1 MVPYWRLSRFYL
13 FYFATLGALVP
24 YWSLYLQDRGFSVIE
39 IAELMA
45 LLMVT
50 KIISPPLWGWLADR
64 SGQRMRVVQLGA
76 LLTLITFIFV
86 LVSHGYWQMAA
97 VMFLFSFFWNAILPQ
112 FESTTLGYLG
122 TQLHRYSS
130 IRLWGSIGF
139 IVTVATTGPI
149 LAEWGAD
156 LLPWILMSLFLA
168 IGLSTVGVAD
178 CYHHS
183 HDSSTN
189 HLWHLLQAR
198 GVPALLVVVFLMQV
212 SHGAYYSFY
221 SIYLEQHGFGREVIG
236 LLWALAVG
244 AEVVLFIYM
253 PKLSHRFSLRSLYL
267 AAMLLAAIRWLVV
280 AWLPNFTTFLTLAQ
294 LLHAASFGIMHAVSI
309 MLFHAV
315 FRGRHHGQGQAL
327 YSGLSF
333 GGGGAVGIIIAGNV
347 WDIWGGSIAYSFA
360 AFVAVLTAVITLRWL
375 NPVLRAAEKQLAND
389 ESKK

>member
-1 MVPYWRLSRFYL
+1 MVPYWKLSRFYL

-50 KIISPPLWGWLADR
+50 KIISPPIWGWLADR
-64 SGQRMRVVQLGA
+64 SGQRMRVVRLGA
-76 LLTLITFIFV
+76 LLTLVTFALV
-86 LVSHGYWQMAA
+86 LFSHGYWQMAA

-122 TQLHRYSS
+122 SELRRYSS

-139 IVTVATTGPI
+139 IVTVASIGPL
-149 LAEWGAD
+149 LAAWGAD
-156 LLPWILMSLFLA
+156 LLPWLLIGLFIA
-168 IGLSTVGVAD
+168 IGLATFGVED
-178 CYHHS
+178 CHHPH
-183 HDSSTN
+183 HDSHSGR
-189 HLWHLLQAR
+189 LWQILLAP
-198 GVPALLVVVFLMQV
+198 GVPALLLIVFLMQV

-221 SIYLEQHGFGREVIG
+221 SIYLEEHGFGREVIG
-236 LLWALAVG
+236 LLWALAVA
-244 AEVVLFIYM
+244 AEVVLFLLM
-253 PKLSHRFSLRSLYL
+253 PRLSHRFSLRSLYL
-267 AAMLLAAIRWLVV
+267 TAMVLTAVRWLVI
-280 AWLPNFTTFLTLAQ
+280 AWLPEYPVILTLAQ

-333 GGGGAVGIIIAGNV
+333 GGGGAVGILIAGNV
-347 WDIWGGSIAYSFA
+347 WDVWGGSAAYSVA
-360 AFVAVLTAVITLRWL
+360 AAVAIVAAVIALRWL
-375 NPVLRAAEKQLAND
+375 QPVLRRAAEQLQP
-389 ESKK
+389 